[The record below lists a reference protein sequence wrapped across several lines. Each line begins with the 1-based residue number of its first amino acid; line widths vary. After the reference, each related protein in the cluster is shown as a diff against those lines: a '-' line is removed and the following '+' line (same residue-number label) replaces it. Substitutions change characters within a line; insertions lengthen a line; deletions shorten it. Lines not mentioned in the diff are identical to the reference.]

1 MAYVVGIPWKWPSIA
16 KVTGQSLRKSVAVLS
31 LHMYPLMLSTM
42 PEENISLSKG
52 RTLYQGVLAAN
63 TEGLSSTYSWIPEV
77 RYRYNLSAVQGER
90 EHWDFERKRRQT
102 PRIFW
107 IILDKCNRNGT
118 VGKSDKFLAFNTSS
132 ADIFKGKNE
141 QHLSFRLMTAK

>member
-77 RYRYNLSAVQGER
+77 RYRYNLSVVQGER
-90 EHWDFERKRRQT
+90 DH
-102 PRIFW
+102 
-107 IILDKCNRNGT
+107 
-118 VGKSDKFLAFNTSS
+118 
-132 ADIFKGKNE
+132 
-141 QHLSFRLMTAK
+141 